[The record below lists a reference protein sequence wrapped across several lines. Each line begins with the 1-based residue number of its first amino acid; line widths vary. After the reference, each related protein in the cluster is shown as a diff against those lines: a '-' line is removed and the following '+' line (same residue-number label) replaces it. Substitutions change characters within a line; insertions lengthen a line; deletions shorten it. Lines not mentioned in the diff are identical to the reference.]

1 MTHIRN
7 LLLVLTL
14 LPLGGVRERSAW
26 AQAPGTSTS
35 APPAPEGWSEL
46 AVVGLTALA
55 LLIILVLAVR
65 LYDRSRK
72 READAI
78 GLQSRLSDAL
88 LTDRALQSAIVTLTV
103 HTPMWKRSP
112 LIVEVRGDVPS
123 AGLRDAVLR
132 VVQREATQLKSNVEI
147 EDKLLIVPPRTSRT
161 A

>member
-1 MTHIRN
+1 MADEAARAEGFV
-7 LLLVLTL
+7 VLASFENSHSA
-14 LPLGGVRERSAW
+14 ERSIASL
-26 AQAPGTSTS
+26 GRHFR
-35 APPAPEGWSEL
+35 
-46 AVVGLTALA
+46 AL
-55 LLIILVLAVR
+55 
-65 LYDRSRK
+65 SRK

>member
-1 MTHIRN
+1 MARGSHVPSKRRHANCSAWGAGGVVAMTHIRN

-14 LPLGGVRERSAW
+14 LALGGVRERSAW
-26 AQAPGTSTS
+26 AQAPGTPTS

-88 LTDRALQSAIVTLTV
+88 LTD
-103 HTPMWKRSP
+103 
-112 LIVEVRGDVPS
+112 
-123 AGLRDAVLR
+123 
-132 VVQREATQLKSNVEI
+132 
-147 EDKLLIVPPRTSRT
+147 
-161 A
+161 

>member
-1 MTHIRN
+1 MTQIGR
-7 LLLVLTL
+7 LGALIVLA
-14 LPLGGVRERSAW
+14 GWGMVERSSW
-26 AQAPGTSTS
+26 AQTAVTPPGAPLS
-35 APPAPEGWSEL
+35 PEGWRETVIL
-46 AVVGLTALA
+46 GLTTLA
-55 LLIILVLAVR
+55 LLVILVVGIR
-65 LYDRSRK
+65 FYDRYRK
-72 READAI
+72 REANAI

-88 LTDRALQSAIVTLTV
+88 LTDRALQSAIVTVTV